1 MLRSVKLRVIVPPL
15 VVIFPVDFLGR
26 EFVRL
31 LFPSGEHF
39 QKFGGILIL
48 VFVDFSADFT
58 VYFADGKTINV
69 LKGK

>member
-39 QKFGGILIL
+39 QS
-48 VFVDFSADFT
+48 SAASLFLSLLTFKQISPSDSLT
-58 VYFADGKTINV
+58 VRP
-69 LKGK
+69 